1 MFMHDRLTE
10 TTHQLEACMYIGKVA
25 ELTGASRKAIRL
37 YESLGL
43 IPAPPRKGKY
53 RLYSQRDVFL
63 VHMIKRAQSV
73 GFNLSELTELIADKV
88 KNNRFPLKI
97 ANALFDKKRAALR
110 AQVDT
115 LLELEQRLLALRE
128 EMNRTFG

>member
-1 MFMHDRLTE
+1 MHDITKKA
-10 TTHQLEACMYIGKVA
+10 QPLEPCMYIGKVA

-43 IPAPPRKGKY
+43 IPTPPRKGKY

-97 ANALFDKKRAALR
+97 ANALFDNKRAALR
-110 AQVDT
+110 MEVDS